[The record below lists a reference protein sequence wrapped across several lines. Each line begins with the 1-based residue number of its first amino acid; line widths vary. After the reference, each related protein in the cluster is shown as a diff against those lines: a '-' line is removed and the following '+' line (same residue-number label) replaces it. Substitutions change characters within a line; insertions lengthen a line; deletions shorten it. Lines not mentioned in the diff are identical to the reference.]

1 MVMDEVIIS
10 SPYEPDN
17 CKANASAAA
26 TLARVKKVVRLF
38 VSFFVLCRSNNP
50 WVAGEGPSA
59 LIVHSLIIASIL
71 FFFPL

>member
-38 VSFFVLCRSNNP
+38 LPFF
-50 WVAGEGPSA
+50 
-59 LIVHSLIIASIL
+59 IIR
-71 FFFPL
+71 FMKKQQF

>member
-38 VSFFVLCRSNNP
+38 LPFFHYSFYEEAKILGLLGTDPVLC
-50 WVAGEGPSA
+50 
-59 LIVHSLIIASIL
+59 
-71 FFFPL
+71 